1 MEEAKKN
8 MQNILATKKQ
18 NSLEAKKGD
27 KKVLEKKDIKKDKKV
42 EEKKDETIEK
52 GFLDGSKTQDEAAK
66 KIQDQYRKKK

>member
-27 KKVLEKKDIKKDKKV
+27 KKV

-52 GFLDGSKTQDEAAK
+52 GFLDGSKT
-66 KIQDQYRKKK
+66 